1 MSKIGKNPIILP
13 AGVKVSLDA
22 LDVKAEGPK
31 GTLTKSFKG
40 PVSITQ
46 EDNTIVVTNNNSSKF
61 SRSMWGTVRQIVNN
75 MVEGV
80 NNGFEK
86 KLQIEGVGYKAAMKG
101 NTLSLSLGHSHP
113 VEVTPEEGISLKV
126 EGNIITVS
134 GIDKERVGKAAAEIR
149 DKRKPDPYKG
159 KGVRYVGEVLKL
171 KEGKKA

>member
-1 MSKIGKNPIILP
+1 MG
-13 AGVKVSLDA
+13 
-22 LDVKAEGPK
+22 
-31 GTLTKSFKG
+31 
-40 PVSITQ
+40 
-46 EDNTIVVTNNNSSKF
+46 
-61 SRSMWGTVRQIVNN
+61 GTVRQIVNN